1 MDKYDLAQEAKTDA
15 ERDGLRGEQVTVLE
29 YHAGAKKSNRRAFNN
44 VYVKNF
50 PKGATFT
57 EESLRRLFSEF
68 GEVSS
73 TAIMRDANG
82 ESKGFGFVCFKEP
95 TAAERAIQAVQ
106 KHEAAAADDG
116 EAKES
121 DSPVHGVRLS
131 DLYVREAKKKSVRM
145 AELQMSN
152 FKYKKSIM
160 FFSLFVKN
168 FPVGTTEEE
177 LKIYFQ
183 SGCQGEVSRCNI
195 I

>member
-1 MDKYDLAQEAKTDA
+1 MDKCDLAQEAKTEE
-15 ERDGLRGEQVTVLE
+15 EREALRGQQITVLE
-29 YHAGAKKSNRRAFNN
+29 YHAGVKKQSKRAYNN

-50 PKGATFT
+50 PKDASFT
-57 EESLRRLFSEF
+57 EESLAQVFSQF
-68 GEVSS
+68 GEISS
-73 TAIMRDANG
+73 TAIMRDGSG
-82 ESKGFGFVCFKEP
+82 ESKGFGFVCFKDSA
-95 TAAERAIQAVQ
+95 AAERAVQAVQ
-106 KHEAAAADDG
+106 KHEAAAGEDG

-121 DSPVHGVRLS
+121 DSLIHGVRLS

-177 LKIYFQ
+177 LRIYF
-183 SGCQGEVSRCNI
+183 
-195 I
+195 

>member
-1 MDKYDLAQEAKTDA
+1 MDKYDLSTD
-15 ERDGLRGEQVTVLE
+15 GQNGVTGYLSVLE
-29 YHAGAKKSNRRAFNN
+29 YQGKKSQGVRRSFNN

-50 PKGATFT
+50 PKDASFT
-57 EESLRRLFSEF
+57 EQSLAEIFKQF
-68 GEVSS
+68 GDISS
-73 TAIMRDANG
+73 TAIMRDGSG
-82 ESKGFGFVCFKEP
+82 ESKGFGFVCYKEP
-95 TAAERAIQAVQ
+95 AAAERAIQAVQ
-106 KHEAAAADDG
+106 KHEAAAGEDG

-121 DSPVHGVRLS
+121 DGLIQGVRLS

-177 LKIYFQ
+177 LRIYFQ
-183 SGCQGEVSRCNI
+183 TACQGEVSRVNI
-195 I
+195 VKGT